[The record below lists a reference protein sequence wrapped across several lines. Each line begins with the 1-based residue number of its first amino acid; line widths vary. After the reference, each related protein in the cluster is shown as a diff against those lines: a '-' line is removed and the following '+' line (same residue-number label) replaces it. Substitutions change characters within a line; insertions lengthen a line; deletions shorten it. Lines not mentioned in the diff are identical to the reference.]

1 MKTRGIRLASLLG
14 ILLCTSLLCQQP
26 VQAASQRDACAA
38 PDEMTG
44 AIAALPQVAR
54 VLVPGGRLRVLAIG
68 SATMFGPEAS
78 FTSGT
83 LGSQALS
90 NSGSPAASPV
100 PSPAP
105 LPMVPPVHPLNQEA
119 SDRAFP
125 RQMAKALQAAI
136 PGLDVQVVVKGGR
149 GMTASDMLALLRTEL
164 QAGQYQLVLWQTGT
178 VEAVRNSPPGDFA
191 QILSNGAEAV
201 EAAGAN
207 LVLID
212 PQYSRF
218 LQTNSN
224 LDPYTQALQQTA
236 AMPGVILFHRFDL
249 MRNWANEG
257 QIDLER
263 TAKAD
268 RKRVG
273 DLLHACLGA
282 HLARM
287 VAAGARS

>member
-1 MKTRGIRLASLLG
+1 MKTRRNRLASLLG
-14 ILLCTSLLCQQP
+14 IVICTSLLCQQP
-26 VQAASQRDACAA
+26 AHAASQREACAA
-38 PDEMTG
+38 PDETTG

-54 VLVPGGRLRVLAIG
+54 ALVPGGHLRVLAVG

-90 NSGSPAASPV
+90 NSGSPS
-100 PSPAP
+100 
-105 LPMVPPVHPLNQEA
+105 VPPVQPLNQEA

-125 RQMAKALQAAI
+125 RQMAKALQAAT

-164 QAGQYQLVLWQTGT
+164 HAAQYQLVLWQTGT

-249 MRNWANEG
+249 MRNWANDG

>member
-14 ILLCTSLLCQQP
+14 ILLCTCLLSQQP
-26 VQAASQRDACAA
+26 AQAASQRDACAA
-38 PDEMTG
+38 PDDMTG

-90 NSGSPAASPV
+90 NSGSPAASPA
-100 PSPAP
+100 AP
-105 LPMVPPVHPLNQEA
+105 PTVPPVQPLNQEA

-149 GMTASDMLALLRTEL
+149 GMAASDMLALLRTEL
-164 QAGQYQLVLWQTGT
+164 QAAQYQLVLWQTGT

-249 MRNWANEG
+249 MRNWANDG